1 MPIERLTHA
10 NHSWMN
16 IEKPTPDDMHYLA
29 EHYPFHPL
37 DLEDCLSSIER
48 PKIDEYEDYLFIV
61 VHFPVYDRETQ
72 MSRSSEID
80 FFIGGDYLVSVHDG
94 ILTPIYKLFDDCQ
107 REEETRRQYMGT
119 NPGRLLYAIL
129 DRLIDYCFVILNRV
143 GKRIWRIEEEMFSR
157 DMRWIVQEI
166 SFVRRDIIALRRIVK
181 PQIPIPTNLELKDRP
196 FIQEELDVYFGDIA
210 DGLGRIW
217 DVLEDYRETIEGLSE
232 TSDSVTS
239 YRINEVMR
247 ILTVISVIMLP
258 LSLISSIY
266 GMNVGLPLDRY
277 PWAFGPIIAVM
288 LLIAGGMLYLFRK
301 RGWL

>member
-1 MPIERLTHA
+1 MPIERLAHA
-10 NHSWMN
+10 NHTWLN
-16 IEKPTPDDMHYLA
+16 IEKPTPEDMDYLA

-37 DLEDCLSSIER
+37 DLEDCLSRIER

-107 REEETRRQYMGT
+107 RDEQTRRQYMGT

-129 DRLIDYCFVILNRV
+129 DRLIDYCFVILDRV